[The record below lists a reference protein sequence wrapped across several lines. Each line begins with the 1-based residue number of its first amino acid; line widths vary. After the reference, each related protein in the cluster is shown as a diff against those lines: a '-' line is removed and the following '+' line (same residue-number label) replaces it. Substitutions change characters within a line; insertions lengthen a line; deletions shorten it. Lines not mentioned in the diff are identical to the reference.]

1 MLSSDSSRLKRS
13 QKVVFNDHV
22 VKDQMDRKNPFTF
35 CLISLMETGGVSA
48 IATKHQVRVHEE
60 TDSGMF
66 FKLRFSGS
74 LSLIFFINFLPFCRC
89 FFQFCS
95 NYPFLFVSTTALMYS
110 TCHIFMFSYK
120 TFFCTGPTG
129 GESDRFTGRKSY
141 RCKPQT
147 LFRDLL
153 LSMDFVFVVLGLLF
167 YCT

>member
-141 RCKPQT
+141 R
-147 LFRDLL
+147 FA
-153 LSMDFVFVVLGLLF
+153 
-167 YCT
+167 